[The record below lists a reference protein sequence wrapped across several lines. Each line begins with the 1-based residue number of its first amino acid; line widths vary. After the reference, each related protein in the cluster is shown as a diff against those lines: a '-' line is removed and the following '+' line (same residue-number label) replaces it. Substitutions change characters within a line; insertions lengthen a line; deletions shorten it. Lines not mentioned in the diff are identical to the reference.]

1 MNKDNV
7 PLNGTQA
14 PNFTKPLSG
23 IRILDLSTMLAGP
36 FGSMML
42 ADLGAEVVKIETPDG
57 DGTRT
62 FPPHFHKGDSL
73 YYLSVNRNKKSIV
86 IDLKKPEGL
95 ALFYKLVKKA
105 DVVWDNFRSG
115 IGKRLKVD
123 YDSIKDINPAIISCS
138 ISAFGDNNPYD
149 GDQPIYDLCIQGTS
163 GVLDMTGEPDR
174 PPVKMAI
181 PMADLAGGWY
191 AVVGL
196 LAALL
201 ERSRTNKG
209 QKVDIAML
217 DSIVSLHTYEAA
229 YCLYSGSNP
238 HRIGTNHR
246 SLVPYQIFQTKDI
259 YIAIVVALDKFWVH
273 LCKALGI
280 PQYGKDERF
289 ATVSARYEHRQEV
302 VDLIAGILIEKTCD
316 EWLVP
321 LKKAGVPCA
330 PVNTLDKALNEPA
343 LRHRNM
349 VVEIDHYGEPIKVL
363 GNPIK
368 LSNNCDT
375 FDRPPKLGENTCGVL
390 KELLGY
396 RDDEI
401 EQLMSKKVIYGGC

>member
-1 MNKDNV
+1 
-7 PLNGTQA
+7 
-14 PNFTKPLSG
+14 
-23 IRILDLSTMLAGP
+23 MLAGP

-42 ADLGAEVVKIETPDG
+42 ADLGADVIKIETPDG

-73 YYLSVNRNKKSIV
+73 YYLSVNRNKRSIV
-86 IDLKKPEGL
+86 IDLKQPEGL
-95 ALFYKLVKKA
+95 TLFYDLVKKS

-123 YDSIKDINPAIISCS
+123 YETLKQINPGIISCS
-138 ISAFGDNNPYD
+138 ISAFGEGNPHD
-149 GDQPIYDLCIQGTS
+149 GDQPIYDLCIQGMS

-174 PPVKMAI
+174 PPVKLGV
-181 PMADLAGGWY
+181 PMADLAGGGY

-196 LAALL
+196 LVALIDK
-201 ERSRTNKG
+201 SRTHKG

-217 DSIVSLHTYEAA
+217 DSIASLHTYEAA
-229 YCLYSGSNP
+229 YCLYSGSVP

-259 YIAIVVALDKFWVH
+259 YIAIVVALDKFWVN
-273 LCKALGI
+273 LCKALNV

-289 ATVSARYEHRQEV
+289 ATIAARYEHRQEV
-302 VDLIAGILIEKTCD
+302 VDLLSKILIQKTCE

-321 LKKAGVPCA
+321 LKAAGVPSA
-330 PVNTLDKALNEPA
+330 PVNTLDKALKEPA
-343 LRHRNM
+343 LLHRNM
-349 VVEIDHYGEPIKVL
+349 VVEIDHYGEPVRVL

-368 LSNNCDT
+368 MSNNEDT
-375 FDRPPKLGENTCGVL
+375 FTRPPKLGENTCEVL
-390 KELLGY
+390 KDVLGY
-396 RDDEI
+396 SDSEI
-401 EQLMSKKVIYGGC
+401 DRLACNKVIQRGC